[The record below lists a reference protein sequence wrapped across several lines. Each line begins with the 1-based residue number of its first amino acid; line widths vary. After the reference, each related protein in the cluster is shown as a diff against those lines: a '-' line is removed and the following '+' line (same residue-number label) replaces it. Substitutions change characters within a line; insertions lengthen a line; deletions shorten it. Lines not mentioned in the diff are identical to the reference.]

1 MRAGAAPRYPWSVAL
16 ARTGRR
22 TARLAKAV
30 ARVTKRR
37 PGRRIRLDNDAR
49 RAQLLELGQ
58 KAFAERT
65 YDEVSIDDIARA
77 AGISKGLLYHYFP
90 TKRDLYVAGLQATA
104 DDLVART
111 VGAADPKLPPLERIR
126 AGLDAYLDFVV
137 AHARPFSALLRGG
150 IGSDPE
156 VAAVVEGTRTRY
168 MERLLQDV
176 EGTPLATL
184 AASEVPMVRIAVRGW
199 LGFVEAASLEWLLR
213 GQADRKQLRDLLVDT
228 LLVTVRAVVGPPLT
242 GGW

>member
-1 MRAGAAPRYPWSVAL
+1 MAL

-22 TARLAKAV
+22 TARVAAKAV
-30 ARVTKRR
+30 ARVGKRR
-37 PGRRIRLDNDAR
+37 AGRRIRLDNDAR

-111 VGAADPKLPPLERIR
+111 VGAADPSLPPLERIR

-168 MERLLQDV
+168 MDRLLFDAA
-176 EGTPLATL
+176 GTPLAL

-199 LGFVEAASLEWLLR
+199 LGFVEAASLEWLMR

>member
-90 TKRDLYVAGLQATA
+90 TKRDLYVTLTADARQVAAHGPSTATA
-104 DDLVART
+104 QPTVT
-111 VGAADPKLPPLERIR
+111 PWPVPPPVGATTFFSGR
-126 AGLDAYLDFVV
+126 
-137 AHARPFSALLRGG
+137 RP
-150 IGSDPE
+150 
-156 VAAVVEGTRTRY
+156 
-168 MERLLQDV
+168 
-176 EGTPLATL
+176 
-184 AASEVPMVRIAVRGW
+184 
-199 LGFVEAASLEWLLR
+199 
-213 GQADRKQLRDLLVDT
+213 
-228 LLVTVRAVVGPPLT
+228 
-242 GGW
+242 

>member
-1 MRAGAAPRYPWSVAL
+1 MAL

-90 TKRDLYVAGLQATA
+90 TKRDLYVA
-104 DDLVART
+104 
-111 VGAADPKLPPLERIR
+111 
-126 AGLDAYLDFVV
+126 
-137 AHARPFSALLRGG
+137 
-150 IGSDPE
+150 
-156 VAAVVEGTRTRY
+156 
-168 MERLLQDV
+168 
-176 EGTPLATL
+176 
-184 AASEVPMVRIAVRGW
+184 
-199 LGFVEAASLEWLLR
+199 
-213 GQADRKQLRDLLVDT
+213 
-228 LLVTVRAVVGPPLT
+228 
-242 GGW
+242 

>member
-77 AGISKGLLYHYFP
+77 AGVSKGLLYHYYP
-90 TKRDLYVAGLQATA
+90 TKRDFYLAGLRRTA
-104 DDLVART
+104 DELVAK
-111 VGAADPKLPPLERIR
+111 VLAASEGKAPIDRVR
-126 AGLDAYLDFVV
+126 AGLDAYLDHVLEQAAPFV
-137 AHARPFSALLRGG
+137 ALMRGG

-156 VAAVVEGTRTRY
+156 VAAVIEDTRG
-168 MERLLQDV
+168 RLLGRIMTD
-176 EGTPLATL
+176 GAGHPGGPLTPLL
-184 AASEVPMVRIAVRGW
+184 DRPLMRIALRGW
-199 LGFVEAASLEWLLR
+199 LGLVEAASLEWLASGPGARQHREALR
-213 GQADRKQLRDLLVDT
+213 EFLVAMLQATIAAAAAQ
-228 LLVTVRAVVGPPLT
+228 RA
-242 GGW
+242 